1 MRPTV
6 VILGDPDIHVKEG
19 SELVLDCVITNS
31 PQVIP
36 FVSWFYNKEVRS
48 LASNVFS
55 RKLGIS
61 ALVEQKRG
69 LFFINKIA
77 CRELQDTFIISER
90 SSLQRCEC

>member
-6 VILGDPDIHVKEG
+6 VILGDPDIYVKEG

-48 LASNVFS
+48 
-55 RKLGIS
+55 
-61 ALVEQKRG
+61 
-69 LFFINKIA
+69 
-77 CRELQDTFIISER
+77 
-90 SSLQRCEC
+90 